1 MCLSRLKNMNKLRLN
16 LAFAAVMLL
25 FFTACKSE
33 FEKLRTS
40 GDTNLILKKGNEFY
54 DKGDYAKAQ
63 SLYDLIIGALRG
75 RQDAEKVY
83 YRYAYTHYF
92 LEKYVSGNYYFD
104 QFTKTY
110 PGSEFKEE
118 AEYMAAFCNY
128 KQSPTFRLEQGNT
141 NKAIDQLQLF
151 INTYPSSDRVKT
163 ANALIDE
170 MRKKLEKKAFEEAN
184 LYFDLKEYQA
194 AIQTYNNVL
203 KDFPETE
210 DAELISYKIILA
222 AYDYAN
228 NSVLAKQEERYKI
241 ALEEGDVF
249 VKHYDKSKYKKEVLP
264 ILKESKRKIKEI
276 RDANAAIEKAK

>member
-1 MCLSRLKNMNKLRLN
+1 
-16 LAFAAVMLL
+16 
-25 FFTACKSE
+25 
-33 FEKLRTS
+33 
-40 GDTNLILKKGNEFY
+40 
-54 DKGDYAKAQ
+54 
-63 SLYDLIIGALRG
+63 
-75 RQDAEKVY
+75 
-83 YRYAYTHYF
+83 
-92 LEKYVSGNYYFD
+92 
-104 QFTKTY
+104 
-110 PGSEFKEE
+110 
-118 AEYMAAFCNY
+118 
-128 KQSPTFRLEQGNT
+128 
-141 NKAIDQLQLF
+141 
-151 INTYPSSDRVKT
+151 
-163 ANALIDE
+163 

-276 RDANAAIEKAK
+276 RDANAAAEKAK